1 MLQRDIA
8 DYARL
13 QLAVAQSEDSIIKL
27 KPLFEAAQCVLTRFR
42 SNYAAASSSTGSDA
56 EFIEAVKATFQA
68 YKHSKARLN
77 EYAQALAQHNE
88 KAQALH
94 DALINFCTKY
104 QLQVNI
110 EPSFFAHLLTQVGK
124 VESLTQRVD
133 QVRYELQCFDD
144 EHPEIAP
151 LNPEDFAS
159 SEIDNIEELTQ
170 IERDLIRQRD
180 EIQQRLEEPSRY
192 AMTLQSSVDD
202 IPALQEDLE
211 NKKELLKRSKQNA
224 ATYKAALAYLQEAQ
238 ESLAHKYLEPLNNAL
253 DKNLA
258 QVFGE
263 TMSARIDDSLKVKVE
278 VKGAFQ
284 ESILLS
290 AGQADLVDICL
301 RMSLADVLY
310 PDGDIFMIL
319 DDPFINLDDAH
330 MKEAFELLE
339 RVATKKQMVYLTCHT
354 SRCPE

>member
-1 MLQRDIA
+1 
-8 DYARL
+8 
-13 QLAVAQSEDSIIKL
+13 
-27 KPLFEAAQCVLTRFR
+27 
-42 SNYAAASSSTGSDA
+42 
-56 EFIEAVKATFQA
+56 
-68 YKHSKARLN
+68 
-77 EYAQALAQHNE
+77 
-88 KAQALH
+88 
-94 DALINFCTKY
+94 
-104 QLQVNI
+104 
-110 EPSFFAHLLTQVGK
+110 
-124 VESLTQRVD
+124 
-133 QVRYELQCFDD
+133 
-144 EHPEIAP
+144 
-151 LNPEDFAS
+151 
-159 SEIDNIEELTQ
+159 
-170 IERDLIRQRD
+170 
-180 EIQQRLEEPSRY
+180 
-192 AMTLQSSVDD
+192 
-202 IPALQEDLE
+202 
-211 NKKELLKRSKQNA
+211 
-224 ATYKAALAYLQEAQ
+224 
-238 ESLAHKYLEPLNNAL
+238 LEPLNNAL